1 MSFMIYHDTY
11 NDAGRFYTSNARNFL
26 ILNQTDPKLVSE
38 PVGVGKYTCLSSLN
52 IDLRACSC

>member
-26 ILNQTDPKLVSE
+26 ILNQIDPKLVSE
-38 PVGVGKYTCLSSLN
+38 PLGVGKYAYLSSLN
-52 IDLRACSC
+52 IDLRAFGC